1 MQKNQGIDEG
11 AEWLTALARLEE
23 LAEKK
28 TKIHSRL
35 LMDAALAKDME
46 ALSLRHKQRKD
57 TLRAL
62 ATGKQVKSS
71 KGEEE

>member
-11 AEWLTALARLEE
+11 AERLVALARLEE

-28 TKIHSRL
+28 AKIHSRL

-46 ALSLRHKQRKD
+46 ALSLRHKKRKEK
-57 TLRAL
+57 LMAL
-62 ATGKQVKSS
+62 ATGKQVKPS
-71 KGEEE
+71 KEEEE